1 MLRGILTVGGWT
13 MASRLLGFARDVLI
27 ALHLTLRLACIDGG
41 RRWWRIGHGGNSLRK
56 MAHV

>member
-27 ALHLTLRLACIDGG
+27 AALLSAATAG
-41 RRWWRIGHGGNSLRK
+41 
-56 MAHV
+56 